1 MLIWKRLTEV
11 NQCLPLKLLLSLA
24 FSSGP
29 SRLKYVRLCFPFPVV
44 LWVAVSFV
52 ECAVNHYFLR
62 PPVWLY
68 HSTKQIIISPL
79 TGTSHPPPTCSPSPD
94 LSSGDL
100 ANHGITRG
108 ISLNPRGAVSCLL
121 GFPLSQKPVG
131 AVTMKYTSQ
140 LNSPYQTSRS
150 RSKCYG
156 ENTSIF
162 ESNF

>member
-29 SRLKYVRLCFPFPVV
+29 SRLKCVRLCFPFPVI

-79 TGTSHPPPTCSPSPD
+79 TGASHPPPTCSPSPD

-100 ANHGITRG
+100 ANHGIALHAGNQSKPAWCCFLPSGLPAITKTCWSRYYE
-108 ISLNPRGAVSCLL
+108 IHFSAKLPVSD
-121 GFPLSQKPVG
+121 FQK
-131 AVTMKYTSQ
+131 Q
-140 LNSPYQTSRS
+140 
-150 RSKCYG
+150 
-156 ENTSIF
+156 I
-162 ESNF
+162 